1 MVSLP
6 SSTARAHPF
15 RILPGAIA
23 LVALLWGLPVAPTVG
38 PRPAQAQIALGDL
51 EQGQSIRF
59 RLERWTFEPGRLL
72 RGRFEESTA
81 AGVRY
86 TAVPSEQ
93 SGFLPYD
100 ELTRLE
106 VLRGR
111 RRLMIEGAAVGGLGG
126 CVVGREVRDGAA
138 GCAVGSLIG
147 GVALGLAGRLLR
159 IDQWREVEVP
169 GGG

>member
-1 MVSLP
+1 MVSFA
-6 SSTARAHPF
+6 SSTRRAGPF
-15 RILPGAIA
+15 RAIPA
-23 LVALLWGLPVAPTVG
+23 AIGLVALLWGLPGLPTVG
-38 PRPAQAQIALGDL
+38 PRSAHGQVAVDDL

-59 RLERWTFEPGRLL
+59 RLERWTFEPGILL

-100 ELTRLE
+100 ELIRLD

-111 RRLMIEGAAVGGLGG
+111 RRLMIEGAAIGGLGG
-126 CVVGREVRDGAA
+126 CVIGRGTGDGAT
-138 GCAVGSLIG
+138 GCVVGALIG
-147 GVALGLAGRLLR
+147 GVALGLGGRLLR
-159 IDQWREVEVP
+159 VDQWRRVELP
-169 GGG
+169 GGR

>member
-1 MVSLP
+1 MD
-6 SSTARAHPF
+6 
-15 RILPGAIA
+15 
-23 LVALLWGLPVAPTVG
+23 
-38 PRPAQAQIALGDL
+38 DL
-51 EQGQSIRF
+51 EPGQSIRF

-86 TAVPSEQ
+86 TAVPAEQ

-100 ELTRLE
+100 GLIRLD

-111 RRLMIEGAAVGGLGG
+111 RSLMIEGAAIGGLGG
-126 CVVGREVRDGAA
+126 CVVGRGTGDGAA
-138 GCAVGSLIG
+138 GCAMGALVG
-147 GVALGLAGRLLR
+147 GVALGLAGRLLG
-159 IDQWREVEVP
+159 IDQWREVELP

>member
-1 MVSLP
+1 M
-6 SSTARAHPF
+6 
-15 RILPGAIA
+15 
-23 LVALLWGLPVAPTVG
+23 PTVG
-38 PRPAQAQIALGDL
+38 PRSGHGQVAVDDL

-59 RLERWTFEPGRLL
+59 RLERWTFEPGILL
-72 RGRFEESTA
+72 RGRFDESTA

-100 ELTRLE
+100 ELIRLD

-111 RRLMIEGAAVGGLGG
+111 RRLMIEGVAIGGLGG
-126 CVVGREVRDGAA
+126 CVIGRGTGDGAT
-138 GCAVGSLIG
+138 GCAVGALIG
-147 GVALGLAGRLLR
+147 GVAVGLGGWLLR
-159 IDQWREVEVP
+159 VDQWRKVELP

>member
-1 MVSLP
+1 MVLSA
-6 SSTARAHPF
+6 SSTRSIGSS
-15 RILPGAIA
+15 RVLPGAIA
-23 LVALLWGLPVAPTVG
+23 FVALLCGLPVAPTLG
-38 PRPAQAQIALGDL
+38 PRPANGQVAVEDL

-59 RLERWTFEPGRLL
+59 RLEEWRFEPGRLL

-81 AGVRY
+81 SGLRY
-86 TAVPSEQ
+86 TAVPSGQ

-100 ELTRLE
+100 ELIRLD

-111 RRLMIEGAAVGGLGG
+111 RRLMIEGAAIGGLGG
-126 CVVGREVRDGAA
+126 CVVGRGTGDGAA
-138 GCAVGSLIG
+138 GCAVGAAIG

-159 IDQWREVEVP
+159 IDQWRGVALP